1 MLFKC
6 DQCDQS
12 YTTNSNLTRHKKKCF
27 KKELTHNRTEIK
39 NKIKNKIVLKL
50 RDNQEIILENSN
62 EFTEK
67 YNSLINIKK
76 DKKYLFDNGSES
88 KEEVNKRNEQES
100 IEKINNANETNKLLM
115 VLIEQNRDLK
125 ERLEKLENKP
135 TSNTLQINT
144 VNIYLNENTD
154 LYKIFDEYGIEN
166 KNKIAKLVEMCNEKN
181 KLGYLARD
189 PMKDYIK
196 KNNLLYAEKKK
207 IYTRKDPNGYAQMN
221 MNELNA
227 ISDKMVNSLYSGIW
241 KNYIIPLGMKAI
253 EYGDNK
259 KMLCA
264 GKEER
269 IEKEKK
275 KMEEIIKMELRRK
288 RDEDVMNGL
297 RSAKNMDVEEEYRK
311 LISLEQMTLE
321 KLRSID
327 DEANY
332 NPIMDEYLDEIYN
345 KYGDALVNMILKR
358 QRRGLRSM
366 DKNILIEEY
375 ESK

>member
-67 YNSLINIKK
+67 HNSLINIKK

-264 GKEER
+264 GEEER

-358 QRRGLRSM
+358 QRRGLRSI

-375 ESK
+375 ENK